1 MTITTTA
8 ATEAATQFPSSFRD
22 CERIIVQELADVL
35 DHMDETQIDALVNL
49 IANARKVFFVGVG
62 RVELALE
69 AIAKRLAHLGVDTVM
84 VGQITEPA
92 ICGQDL
98 LIVGS
103 GSGKTGFP
111 LFIAGKAKSFG
122 AKVARIGIVEDCPMK
137 QYTDLFVHVPAAG
150 KPGSGTKPSQQPLT
164 RPVPHPNTS
173 LFEQSLLLVGDAI
186 AMSMVRKRD
195 IDLDSLWEYHANL
208 E

>member
-1 MTITTTA
+1 
-8 ATEAATQFPSSFRD
+8 
-22 CERIIVQELADVL
+22 
-35 DHMDETQIDALVNL
+35 
-49 IANARKVFFVGVG
+49 
-62 RVELALE
+62 
-69 AIAKRLAHLGVDTVM
+69 M

-150 KPGSGTKPSQQPLT
+150 KPGSGTKPSQQPM
-164 RPVPHPNTS
+164 TS

>member
-1 MTITTTA
+1 LQGKTIMTTA
-8 ATEAATQFPSSFRD
+8 TVTENTIQSPTSFRY
-22 CERIIVQELADVL
+22 CEQIIVQELADVL
-35 DHMDETQIDALVNL
+35 DHVDEAQIDALVDL

-62 RVELALE
+62 RVKLALE

-92 ICGQDL
+92 ICEKDL

-150 KPGSGTKPSQQPLT
+150 KPGSGTKPSQQPM
-164 RPVPHPNTS
+164 TS

-186 AMSMVRKRD
+186 AMSMVRKRNL
-195 IDLDSLWEYHANL
+195 DLDSLWEYHANL

>member
-1 MTITTTA
+1 M
-8 ATEAATQFPSSFRD
+8 
-22 CERIIVQELADVL
+22 QELADVL

-137 QYTDLFVHVPAAG
+137 QYTDLFVHDQPVRAVVAAG
-150 KPGSGTKPSQQPLT
+150 RRRHRHVHGAQTRYRPRFPVGVPRESG
-164 RPVPHPNTS
+164 V
-173 LFEQSLLLVGDAI
+173 E
-186 AMSMVRKRD
+186 KRRYCCFRGCGFVVEP
-195 IDLDSLWEYHANL
+195 LWE
-208 E
+208 

>member
-1 MTITTTA
+1 MTQTLETTA
-8 ATEAATQFPSSFRD
+8 TSSFRN
-22 CERIIVQELADVL
+22 CEKIIVSELADVL
-35 DHMDETQIDALVNL
+35 AHVDEQQIDRLTTMIL
-49 IANARKVFFVGVG
+49 NARKVFFVGVG

-92 ICGQDL
+92 ICDKDL

-122 AKVARIGIVEDCPMK
+122 AKVARIGIVEDCPMT
-137 QYTDLFVHVPAAG
+137 QFTDLFVHVPAAG
-150 KPGSGTKPSQQPLT
+150 KPGSGTKPSQQPM
-164 RPVPHPNTS
+164 TS

-186 AMSMVRKRD
+186 AMSLVRERN
-195 IDLDSLWEYHANL
+195 IDLDSLWEFHANL

>member
-137 QYTDLFVHVPAAG
+137 QYTDLFVHVPPPASPAAA
-150 KPGSGTKPSQQPLT
+150 PS
-164 RPVPHPNTS
+164 RAS
-173 LFEQSLLLVGDAI
+173 S
-186 AMSMVRKRD
+186 R
-195 IDLDSLWEYHANL
+195 
-208 E
+208 

>member
-1 MTITTTA
+1 MTITTA
-8 ATEAATQFPSSFRD
+8 AIPFHD
-22 CERIIVQELADVL
+22 CEKIIVSELADVL
-35 DHMDETQIDALVNL
+35 DHVDENQINQLTDMILA
-49 IANARKVFFVGVG
+49 ARKVFFVGVG

-69 AIAKRLAHLGVDTVM
+69 AIAKRLAHLGIDTVM

-92 ICGQDL
+92 ICDKDL

-137 QYTDLFVHVPAAG
+137 EFTDLFVHVPAAG
-150 KPGSGTKPSQQPLT
+150 KPGSGTKPSQQPM
-164 RPVPHPNTS
+164 TS

-186 AMSMVRKRD
+186 AMSLVRERN
-195 IDLDSLWEYHANL
+195 IDLDSLWEFHANL

>member
-98 LIVGS
+98 LIVG
-103 GSGKTGFP
+103 
-111 LFIAGKAKSFG
+111 I
-122 AKVARIGIVEDCPMK
+122 R
-137 QYTDLFVHVPAAG
+137 VPA
-150 KPGSGTKPSQQPLT
+150 KPDSRCSSPARPSPSAPRWRASASSRT
-164 RPVPHPNTS
+164 AR
-173 LFEQSLLLVGDAI
+173 
-186 AMSMVRKRD
+186 
-195 IDLDSLWEYHANL
+195 
-208 E
+208 

>member
-111 LFIAGKAKSFG
+111 LFIAGK
-122 AKVARIGIVEDCPMK
+122 
-137 QYTDLFVHVPAAG
+137 
-150 KPGSGTKPSQQPLT
+150 PGSGTKPSQQPM
-164 RPVPHPNTS
+164 TS

>member
-103 GSGKTGFP
+103 GSGKP
-111 LFIAGKAKSFG
+111 DSRCSSP
-122 AKVARIGIVEDCPMK
+122 AR
-137 QYTDLFVHVPAAG
+137 
-150 KPGSGTKPSQQPLT
+150 PSPSAPRWRASASSRT
-164 RPVPHPNTS
+164 AR
-173 LFEQSLLLVGDAI
+173 
-186 AMSMVRKRD
+186 
-195 IDLDSLWEYHANL
+195 
-208 E
+208 

>member
-103 GSGKTGFP
+103 GSGKTGVFHE
-111 LFIAGKAKSFG
+111 A
-122 AKVARIGIVEDCPMK
+122 
-137 QYTDLFVHVPAAG
+137 
-150 KPGSGTKPSQQPLT
+150 
-164 RPVPHPNTS
+164 
-173 LFEQSLLLVGDAI
+173 
-186 AMSMVRKRD
+186 
-195 IDLDSLWEYHANL
+195 
-208 E
+208 

>member
-1 MTITTTA
+1 MTTA
-8 ATEAATQFPSSFRD
+8 TSFRE
-22 CERIIVQELADVL
+22 CEQIIINELSDVL
-35 DHMDETQIDALVNL
+35 SNVDENQIDELVDL
-49 IANARKVFFVGVG
+49 ITGARKVFFVGVG

-69 AIAKRLAHLGVDTVM
+69 AIAKRLAHLSIDTVM

-92 ICGQDL
+92 ICDKDL

-150 KPGSGTKPSQQPLT
+150 KPGSGTKPSEQPM
-164 RPVPHPNTS
+164 TS
-173 LFEQSLLLVGDAI
+173 LIEQSLLLVGDAI
-186 AMSMVRKRD
+186 AMSLVRKQD
-195 IDLDSLWEYHANL
+195 IDLDSLWEFHANL

>member
-1 MTITTTA
+1 MTTA
-8 ATEAATQFPSSFRD
+8 TVTENTIQSPTSFRY
-22 CERIIVQELADVL
+22 CEQIIVQELADVL
-35 DHMDETQIDALVNL
+35 DHVDEAQIDALVDL

-62 RVELALE
+62 RVKLALE

-92 ICGQDL
+92 ICEKDL

-137 QYTDLFVHVPAAG
+137 QYTAG
-150 KPGSGTKPSQQPLT
+150 KPGSGTKPSQQPM
-164 RPVPHPNTS
+164 TS

>member
-1 MTITTTA
+1 MTTA
-8 ATEAATQFPSSFRD
+8 TSFHE
-22 CERIIVQELADVL
+22 CERIIINELSDVL
-35 DHMDETQIDALVNL
+35 GNVDETQIDQLTDL
-49 IANARKVFFVGVG
+49 ITGARKVFFVGVG

-69 AIAKRLAHLGVDTVM
+69 AIAKRLAHLGIDTVM

-92 ICGQDL
+92 ICDKDL

-137 QYTDLFVHVPAAG
+137 EYTDLFVHVPAAG
-150 KPGSGTKPSQQPLT
+150 KPGSGTKPSEQPM
-164 RPVPHPNTS
+164 TS
-173 LFEQSLLLVGDAI
+173 LFEQSLLLVDDAI
-186 AMSMVRKRD
+186 AMSLVRKQG
-195 IDLDSLWEYHANL
+195 IDLDSLWEFHANL